1 MRTLFVT
8 ATGTEIG
15 KTYVTAALA
24 RHFKAQGER
33 VAVLKPV
40 LSGFD
45 PDDFAGSDPALLLQ
59 ALGETPTL
67 KAIERISPFRY
78 RAPLAP
84 NQAAAKEG
92 RSVDFNA
99 IVKCCEDAAA
109 ANGDLLLIEG
119 IGGLMVPLDESRT
132 VLDLIAALGAPVLL
146 VTGSYLG
153 TLSHTLTAVE
163 AAKTR
168 RLVLQAIVVSESEG
182 STVSLEDTAATIR
195 QFTDLPVAAVT
206 RGGSIQS
213 VAALL

>member
-8 ATGTEIG
+8 STGTGIG

-24 RHFKAQGER
+24 RHFKAEGER

-45 PDDFAGSDPALLLQ
+45 PDDFAESDPALLLK
-59 ALGETPTL
+59 ALDETPTST
-67 KAIERISPFRY
+67 AIERVSPFRY

-92 RSVDFNA
+92 RNVDFDA
-99 IVKCCEDAAA
+99 IVKCCEDAASA
-109 ANGDLLLIEG
+109 EGDLLLIEG
-119 IGGLMVPLDESRT
+119 IGGLMVPLDERRT
-132 VLDLIAALGAPVLL
+132 VLDLIAELGAPILL

-153 TLSHTLTAVE
+153 TISHTLTAVE
-163 AAKTR
+163 VAKTR
-168 RLVLQAIVVSESEG
+168 KLTIEAIVISESEG
-182 STVSLEDTAATIR
+182 STVPLEDTAATIR
-195 QFTDLPVAAVT
+195 QFTGLPVAT
-206 RGGSIQS
+206 LMRRGSIRS

>member
-8 ATGTEIG
+8 STGTEIG

-24 RHFKAQGER
+24 RHFKAQGEH
-33 VAVLKPV
+33 VLVLKPV

-45 PDDFAGSDPALLLQ
+45 PTDFANSDPAILLA

-67 KAIERISPFRY
+67 KAIERIAPFRY

-84 NQAAAKEG
+84 NQAAVKEG

-99 IVKCCEDAAA
+99 IVKCCEDAA
-109 ANGDLLLIEG
+109 NTGGDLLLIEG
-119 IGGLMVPLDESRT
+119 IGGLMVPLDDSRT
-132 VLDLIAALGAPVLL
+132 VLDLIAALGAPILL

-153 TLSHTLTAVE
+153 TISHTLTAVE
-163 AAKTR
+163 VAKSR
-168 RLVLQAIVVSESEG
+168 RLTIEAIAISESEG
-182 STVSLEDTAATIR
+182 STVPLEDTAATIR
-195 QFTDLPVAAVT
+195 QFTELPVATVT

>member
-8 ATGTEIG
+8 STGTGIG

-33 VAVLKPV
+33 VSVLKPV

-45 PDDFAGSDPALLLQ
+45 ATDFANSDPALLLQ
-59 ALGETPTL
+59 AIGETPTL
-67 KAIERISPFRY
+67 KAVERTSPFRY
-78 RAPLAP
+78 HAPLAP

-92 RSVDFNA
+92 CSVDFNA
-99 IVKCCEDAAA
+99 IVKCCEDAANA
-109 ANGDLLLIEG
+109 DGDLLLIEG

-153 TLSHTLTAVE
+153 TISHTLTAVE
-163 AAKTR
+163 VAKSRKLTIE
-168 RLVLQAIVVSESEG
+168 AIAISESES

-195 QFTDLPVAAVT
+195 QFTELPVAIVM

>member
-1 MRTLFVT
+1 MRTLFIT
-8 ATGTEIG
+8 STGTEIG

-24 RHFKAQGER
+24 RHYKAESER

-45 PDDFAGSDPALLLQ
+45 PEDFAQSDPALLL
-59 ALGETPTL
+59 AAIDEAPTL
-67 KAIERISPFRY
+67 KAVERVSPFRY

-92 RSVDFNA
+92 RTVDFDA
-99 IVKCCEDAAA
+99 IVRCCEDAASA
-109 ANGDLLLIEG
+109 GGDLLLIEG
-119 IGGLMVPLDESRT
+119 IGGLMVPLDESHT
-132 VLDLIAALGAPVLL
+132 VLDLIAALGVPILL

-153 TLSHTLTAVE
+153 TISHTLTAVE
-163 AAKTR
+163 VAKTR
-168 RLVLQAIVVSESEG
+168 KLSIHAIVISESEG

-195 QFTDLPVAAVT
+195 QFTELPVATLT

-213 VAALL
+213 LTDLL

>member
-1 MRTLFVT
+1 MRILFVT
-8 ATGTEIG
+8 STGTEIG

-33 VAVLKPV
+33 VSVLKPV

-45 PDDFAGSDPALLLQ
+45 PADFANSDPAILLA

-67 KAIERISPFRY
+67 KAIERIAPFRY

-92 RSVDFNA
+92 RSVDFDA
-99 IVKCCEDAAA
+99 IVRCCEDAANA
-109 ANGDLLLIEG
+109 GGDLLLIEG

-132 VLDLIAALGAPVLL
+132 VLDLIAALGAPILL

-153 TLSHTLTAVE
+153 TISHTLTAVE
-163 AAKTR
+163 VAKSR
-168 RLVLQAIVVSESEG
+168 RLTIEAIAISESEG
-182 STVSLEDTAATIR
+182 STVPLEDTAATIR
-195 QFTDLPVAAVT
+195 QFTELPVATVT

>member
-8 ATGTEIG
+8 STGTEIG

-33 VAVLKPV
+33 LSVLKPV

-45 PDDFAGSDPALLLQ
+45 STNFANSDPAILLA

-67 KAIERISPFRY
+67 KAVERIAPFRY

-84 NQAAAKEG
+84 NQAAVKEG

-99 IVKCCEDAAA
+99 IVKCCEDAA
-109 ANGDLLLIEG
+109 NTGGDLLLIEG
-119 IGGLMVPLDESRT
+119 IGGLMVPLDDSHT
-132 VLDLIAALGAPVLL
+132 VLDLIAALGAPILL

-153 TLSHTLTAVE
+153 TISHTLTAVE
-163 AAKTR
+163 VAKSRKLTIE
-168 RLVLQAIVVSESEG
+168 AIAISESEG

-195 QFTDLPVAAVT
+195 QFTELPVATVT

>member
-8 ATGTEIG
+8 STGTEIG

-24 RHFKAQGER
+24 RHYKAKGER
-33 VAVLKPV
+33 VTVLKPV

-45 PDDFAGSDPALLLQ
+45 PNDFAGSDPAILLH

-67 KAIERISPFRY
+67 AAVERVSPFRY

-92 RSVDFNA
+92 SKVDFDA
-99 IVKCCEDAAA
+99 IVKCCEDAASA
-109 ANGDLLLIEG
+109 DGDLLLIEG
-119 IGGLMVPLDESRT
+119 IGGLMVPLDDSRT
-132 VLDLIAALGAPVLL
+132 VLDLIAALGAPILL

-153 TLSHTLTAVE
+153 TISHTLTAVE

-168 RLVLQAIVVSESEG
+168 KLAVHAIVISESEG
-182 STVSLEDTAATIR
+182 STVPLEDTAAAIR
-195 QFTDLPVAAVT
+195 RFTELPVATLT

-213 VAALL
+213 LTDLL

>member
-8 ATGTEIG
+8 STGTEIG

-33 VAVLKPV
+33 VSVLKPV

-45 PDDFAGSDPALLLQ
+45 PADFANSDPAILLA

-67 KAIERISPFRY
+67 KAIERIAPFRY

-84 NQAAAKEG
+84 NQAAVKEG
-92 RSVDFNA
+92 RSIDFDA
-99 IVKCCEDAAA
+99 IVRCCEDAANA
-109 ANGDLLLIEG
+109 GGDLLLIEG

-132 VLDLIAALGAPVLL
+132 VLDLIAALGAPILL

-153 TLSHTLTAVE
+153 TISHTLTAVE
-163 AAKTR
+163 VAKSRKLTIE
-168 RLVLQAIVVSESEG
+168 AIAISESEG
-182 STVSLEDTAATIR
+182 SAVSLEDTAATIR
-195 QFTDLPVAAVT
+195 QFTELPVATVM

>member
-8 ATGTEIG
+8 ATGTGIG

-24 RHFKAQGER
+24 RHYKAEGER

-45 PDDFAGSDPALLLQ
+45 PADFAESDPALLLA
-59 ALGETPTL
+59 ALDETPTL
-67 KAIERISPFRY
+67 KAVERVSPFRY

-92 RSVDFNA
+92 RAVDFDA
-99 IVKCCEDAAA
+99 IVQCCEDAASA
-109 ANGDLLLIEG
+109 DGDLLLIEG
-119 IGGLMVPLDESRT
+119 IGGLMVPLDERRT

-153 TLSHTLTAVE
+153 TISHTLTAFEV
-163 AAKTR
+163 AKSR
-168 RLVLQAIVVSESEG
+168 RLEIPAIVISETEG
-182 STVSLEDTAATIR
+182 STVSLDDTAATIR
-195 QFTDLPVAAVT
+195 QFTELPVAT
-206 RGGSIQS
+206 LPRGGSIRS
-213 VAALL
+213 VTDLL

>member
-33 VAVLKPV
+33 VAALKPV

-45 PDDFAGSDPALLLQ
+45 PADFKDSDPALLLA

-67 KAIERISPFRY
+67 AAVERISPFRY

-92 RSVDFNA
+92 RSVDFDA

-109 ANGDLLLIEG
+109 MNGDLLLIEG
-119 IGGLMVPLDESRT
+119 IGGVMVPLDENRT
-132 VLDLIAALGAPVLL
+132 VLDLIAALGAPILL
-146 VTGSYLG
+146 VAGSYLG
-153 TLSHTLTAVE
+153 SLSHTLTAVE
-163 AAKTR
+163 VAKAR
-168 RLVLQAIVVSESEG
+168 KLSIQAIVISESEN
-182 STVSLEDTAATIR
+182 STVPLEDTAATIR
-195 QFTDLPVAAVT
+195 QFTELPVATVM

>member
-45 PDDFAGSDPALLLQ
+45 PDDFTGSDPALLLQ
-59 ALGETPTL
+59 ALGEAPTL
-67 KAIERISPFRY
+67 KAVERISPFRY

-132 VLDLIAALGAPVLL
+132 VLDLIAALGAPILL